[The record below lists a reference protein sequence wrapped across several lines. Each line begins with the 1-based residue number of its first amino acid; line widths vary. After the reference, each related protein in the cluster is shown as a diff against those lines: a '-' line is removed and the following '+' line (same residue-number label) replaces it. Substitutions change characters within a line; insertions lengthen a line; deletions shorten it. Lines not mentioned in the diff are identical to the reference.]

1 MGAPTSLTEIEN
13 INKLVVQYKTLQYQE
28 REVFPKLTGL
38 SGFTKVG
45 GSPTSIY
52 FDQSVARAITEAG
65 QKRLAEL
72 VKELEEYGIIQL
84 I

>member
-1 MGAPTSLTEIEN
+1 MGAPTSFTDIEN
-13 INKLVVQYKTLQYQE
+13 ISKLIAEYKALKYQQS
-28 REVFPKLTGL
+28 EVLPKLTGL
-38 SGFTKVG
+38 TGFTKVG

-52 FDQSVARAITEAG
+52 FDPSVARAITEAG